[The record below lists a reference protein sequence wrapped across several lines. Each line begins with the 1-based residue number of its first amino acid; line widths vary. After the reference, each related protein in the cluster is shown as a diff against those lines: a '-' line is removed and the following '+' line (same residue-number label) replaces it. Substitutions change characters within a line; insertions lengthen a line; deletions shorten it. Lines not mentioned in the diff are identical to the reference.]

1 MDETLEEWLSA
12 EVASD
17 GLVTNSCQVM
27 ESFGGVASSG
37 SAVNSC
43 SRSEAKGQGEKDPA
57 QGESSIRKSRVIIR
71 PRHRMSFSRFN
82 AQPSHSTLPFGHYYM
97 YEWERPGPRGTTTWK
112 PGFPLSTNGLLT
124 GPFP

>member
-1 MDETLEEWLSA
+1 MEKYYRKSLSHSSSPSR
-12 EVASD
+12 VSSAS
-17 GLVTNSCQVM
+17 C
-27 ESFGGVASSG
+27 
-37 SAVNSC
+37 
-43 SRSEAKGQGEKDPA
+43 
-57 QGESSIRKSRVIIR
+57 IRKSRVIIR
-71 PRHRMSFSRFN
+71 PRHRMSLSRFN